1 MSLEE
6 TYLISTAPALLNLD
20 FVCAALAQSYWAQKR
35 TRPAIEESI
44 RNSLCFGLYEKKSKR
59 QVGFARIVTD
69 SATVSWLCDVFVD
82 EGERGKGLGK
92 LLMAHVVAHPCVM
105 RTMCL
110 LGTRDA
116 HGLYEKFGFVRGELM
131 KRMPEP
137 GEPT

>member
-92 LLMAHVVAHPCVM
+92 LLMAHVVAHP
-105 RTMCL
+105 L
-110 LGTRDA
+110 SLI
-116 HGLYEKFGFVRGELM
+116 HI
-131 KRMPEP
+131 
-137 GEPT
+137 

>member
-6 TYLISTAPALLNLD
+6 AYLISTAPALLNLD

-35 TRPAIEESI
+35 TRPVIEESI
-44 RNSLCFGLYEKKSKR
+44 RNSLCFGLYERKSKR

-92 LLMAHVVAHPCVM
+92 LLMAHVVAHPRVK

-116 HGLYEKFGFVRGELM
+116 HGLYEKFGFMRGELM
-131 KRMPEP
+131 KRMPAP